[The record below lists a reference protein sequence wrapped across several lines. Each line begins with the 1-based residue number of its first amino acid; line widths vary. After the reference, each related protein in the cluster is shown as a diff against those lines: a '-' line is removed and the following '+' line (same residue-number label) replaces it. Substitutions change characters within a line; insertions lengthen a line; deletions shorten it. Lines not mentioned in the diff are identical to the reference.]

1 LACGLLKYQRVV
13 KKGHVKKFKHFVSV
27 FVFVFS
33 PNLLFSA
40 VHSQKSQAVSY
51 QAPLKLFFKKQ
62 SELNAPAQSFSKPDQ
77 TYETVFGGLDAQ
89 IAIQYH
95 DQWGAH
101 EQNLPYR
108 SSSWRGEFLTN
119 QVQNG
124 SPTYDWQARENFAKQ
139 VFRMRVER
147 GVREYLKQIKA
158 SQAIA
163 KAQGALESLREVSV
177 PVSSGSSES
186 SGKSSGRL
194 QVGYDLLSDSSKV
207 EYVGGPVDMGFY
219 KNGIL
224 SQFEN
229 SNTALMQVSSE
240 VSPEIGRLSLS
251 APLSGTHI
259 QTSLSK
265 QLSSQIAASVSAQQS
280 LKPGVD
286 SSYYWNMA
294 FSF

>member
-1 LACGLLKYQRVV
+1 MACALLLYQFVV
-13 KKGHVKKFKHFVSV
+13 KQGNVKQFKHFAIV
-27 FVFVFS
+27 FVFICS
-33 PNLLFSA
+33 SNLVFSA
-40 VHSQKSQAVSY
+40 VRSLESQTVSY

-77 TYETVFGGLDAQ
+77 TYDTVFGGLDAQ

-95 DQWGAH
+95 DQWGTH

-124 SPTYDWQARENFAKQ
+124 SPTYDWQARENFARH

-147 GVREYLKQIKA
+147 GVREYLKQIKT

-163 KAQGALESLREVSV
+163 RAQGALESLRQVSV
-177 PVSSGSSES
+177 PVSSDSSES

-219 KNGIL
+219 KNGVL
-224 SQFEN
+224 SHF
-229 SNTALMQVSSE
+229 SDGNTALMQVSSE

-251 APLSGTHI
+251 APLSGAHI

-265 QLSSQIAASVSAQQS
+265 QLSSQIAASLSTQQS

-286 SSYYWNMA
+286 STYYWNMA